1 MSSKKPAEDL
11 QPTGFPD
18 LDWSLSKR
26 IESLDKL
33 RGYTESEAAKANRWY
48 LKKRQSMRFLGRT
61 LRLLAILMAGGAGLV
76 PIISQLWQAD
86 GKPLLAPGWSPL
98 LLGLAGICIFLDRFL
113 GGTSSWL
120 RFVRASQEI
129 GDLARV
135 FRFDWE
141 MYRAALGTQTP
152 GDDQTLEGISTCRKL
167 LADVDRIVR
176 DETEAWAEEFR
187 SVLKQVDETAAAAAK
202 TQPTGGIDVEVTN
215 GDQATGGWSLRIDDG
230 TAIPQ
235 TGKTASVTGL
245 LPALHKISASGTIGG
260 APKRAEKTV
269 NVRAGAVELVTLT
282 LA

>member
-1 MSSKKPAEDL
+1 
-11 QPTGFPD
+11 
-18 LDWSLSKR
+18 
-26 IESLDKL
+26 
-33 RGYTESEAAKANRWY
+33 
-48 LKKRQSMRFLGRT
+48 
-61 LRLLAILMAGGAGLV
+61 
-76 PIISQLWQAD
+76 
-86 GKPLLAPGWSPL
+86 
-98 LLGLAGICIFLDRFL
+98 
-113 GGTSSWL
+113 
-120 RFVRASQEI
+120 
-129 GDLARV
+129 
-135 FRFDWE
+135 
-141 MYRAALGTQTP
+141 
-152 GDDQTLEGISTCRKL
+152 
-167 LADVDRIVR
+167 VDRIVR

-269 NVRAGAVELVTLT
+269 NVREGAVELVTLT